1 MFKFY
6 LLKNSYL
13 VIIQNIIIS
22 EFLSSVYT
30 WSRSQTYV
38 KTCIIVQRVLE
49 STCNK
54 IENKTMLTLK

>member
-30 WSRSQTYV
+30 WNRSQTYV